1 MKRFKAIAAFGALL
15 LAVSLGLPTLAQQA
29 AAPKSLVSS
38 GKLTYGVAAT
48 FAPFE
53 FQDNGQLTG
62 FDIEFGAAVA
72 KAMGLAPSP
81 LNMDFNGL
89 IPALQGKRIDVIN
102 SAMYINPKRAEQVD
116 FVPYMRIGNELVVR
130 KGNPKNISGRNMDL
144 CGKTAAVTLGGIEQ
158 TYATEDSQKCTAS
171 GKSAINIMTLPTAQD
186 SALAV
191 SSGRADVYYDSTP
204 GATKAV
210 NARPDAFQIAGPQ
223 FETKTQIGMA
233 VRKGDAEMK
242 QAIEQ
247 AIQVVVKDGTYDQL
261 LKKYNLPASGNIFK

>member
-1 MKRFKAIAAFGALL
+1 MKRFGVLAFGALL
-15 LAVSLGLPTLAQQA
+15 LAISVGLPSLAQQL
-29 AAPKSLVSS
+29 APKSLVSQ
-38 GKLTYGVAAT
+38 GKLTYGTAAT

-53 FQDNGQLTG
+53 FQENGNLTG
-62 FDIEFGAAVA
+62 FDIDFGAAVA
-72 KAMGLAPSP
+72 KAMGLTASP

-102 SAMYINPKRAEQVD
+102 SAMYINAKRAEQVD

-130 KGNPKNISGRNMDL
+130 KGNPKNIPGRGMDL

-158 TYATEDSQKCTAS
+158 TYATEDSQKCAAA
-171 GKSAINIMTLPTAQD
+171 GKPAINIMTLPTAQD

-210 NARPDAFQIAGPQ
+210 NERPDAFQIAGAQ

-233 VRKGDAEMK
+233 VRKGDVETK
-242 QAIEQ
+242 QAIER
-247 AIQVVVKDGTYDQL
+247 AIQTVVKDGTYDQL
-261 LKKYNLPASGNIFK
+261 LKKYNLPLSGNIFK